1 MARIFRTSRQRAA
14 SKRNLI
20 KARIKRTRAHDTLGY
35 YFRMGIRA
43 TANAGSGG
51 KASTVSNFIEG
62 KHRKKPNKY
71 YKDRSG
77 KRKRKR

>member
-20 KARIKRTRAHDTLGY
+20 RARRVRSHDTLGH
-35 YFRMGIRA
+35 YFRIGMRA
-43 TANAGSGG
+43 AAGAVSGG
-51 KASTVSNFIEG
+51 KAGTVSNFIEG
-62 KHRKKPNKY
+62 KHQKRPNKY